1 MSWNKEK
8 GGFYC
13 DRCGDTAIWMDVRQE
28 RFLKLNPT
36 PGLKGGDPYLSVSWN
51 AFAEPNKPNFSGY
64 QYCFDCEPVVMKVL
78 EALNKEK

>member
-28 RFLKLNPT
+28 RFKGP
-36 PGLKGGDPYLSVSWN
+36 PGPKAGDPYLSVSWV
-51 AFAEPNKPNFSGY
+51 AFADPNKPNFGGFH
-64 QYCFDCEPVVMKVL
+64 YCFDCEPTVIAVIK
-78 EALNKEK
+78 ALNKEKT